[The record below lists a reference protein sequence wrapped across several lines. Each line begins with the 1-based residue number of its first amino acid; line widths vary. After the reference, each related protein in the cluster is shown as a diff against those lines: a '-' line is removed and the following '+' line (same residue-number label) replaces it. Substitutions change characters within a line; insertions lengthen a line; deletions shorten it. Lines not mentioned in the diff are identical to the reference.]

1 MPNIGAYHPIIVH
14 FAITL
19 LTLGVVFRWVS
30 LTGRAPFTGP
40 AAATCLLLG
49 AAAAF
54 LAVHSGTDA
63 HGPVERIPGV
73 RQAVMDHEDAGKWA
87 RNVFLIVALL
97 EIVALVAHRR
107 WVNVAR
113 VALWGSAVVGVFGF
127 AALVKT
133 ADRGGDLVYSYAGG
147 VGTRSGDAA
156 DVTRLYLAG
165 LYQAAQQARA
175 QHDSA
180 HAAELFAQLERQFP
194 NDTNVRLLAIESL
207 VRDRHDART
216 ALSAL
221 ARFSMRG
228 EDRRLQLRVGFLKAD
243 AYVAVGKP
251 DSARAV
257 LEQLGTAFPDMRQR
271 IKDRERMIN
280 DP

>member
-14 FAITL
+14 FAIAL
-19 LTLGVVFRWVS
+19 LVVGVIFRWIS
-30 LTGRAPFTGP
+30 LTGRVAFTGP
-40 AAATCLLLG
+40 AAATLILAG
-49 AAAAF
+49 AVAAL

-73 RQAVMDHEDAGKWA
+73 RQAVMDHEGAGEWA
-87 RNVFLIVALL
+87 RNVFLLVAVL
-97 EIVALVAHRR
+97 EIGALAMARR
-107 WVNVAR
+107 NVR
-113 VALWGSAVVGVFGF
+113 GVKGVLWGSAVVGVVGL
-127 AALVKT
+127 AALAKA

-147 VGTRSGDAA
+147 VGTRSGDTA

-216 ALSAL
+216 ALSSL

-228 EDRRLQLRVGFLKAD
+228 DDRRFQLRVGFLSAD

-257 LEQLGTAFPDMRQR
+257 LEQLGTAFPDMWRR
-271 IKDRERMIN
+271 IEDRERMIN
-280 DP
+280 DQ